1 MAVKKKVI
9 RAAPKKKPVVKKPAV
24 KKPAVKKPAVK
35 KPAVKKPAV
44 KKAAPTSVKKA
55 VKKAPAKKAPAKKAA
70 AASTAVPRKRATVGR
85 KAAPLKSKR
94 PSTKAAAPKKR
105 VLAVSRSS
113 VPENR
118 EALALAHAIATV
130 ALDKKATDVVILDV
144 RARGASVGYDYL
156 VLASGDS
163 DVQLDAIKNGVADA
177 VGATQR
183 KPSSVESAPDWVLVN
198 FDDVVAHFFTPEK
211 RQMYDLEGLWS
222 DAERIAVG

>member
-24 KKPAVKKPAVK
+24 KKPAPKS
-35 KPAVKKPAV
+35 V
-44 KKAAPTSVKKA
+44 KKAAAKKPAKAA
-55 VKKAPAKKAPAKKAA
+55 VKKAPAKKAA